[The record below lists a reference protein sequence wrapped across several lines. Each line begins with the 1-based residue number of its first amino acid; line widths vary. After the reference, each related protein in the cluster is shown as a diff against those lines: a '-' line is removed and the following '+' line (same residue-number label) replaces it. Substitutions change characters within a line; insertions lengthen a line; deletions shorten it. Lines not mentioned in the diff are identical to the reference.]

1 MVKDNVKD
9 VNLTPKQER
18 FIVNYINNN
27 GNGNKAYVD
36 AGYSG
41 SNENVINASV
51 SRMLRNVNISTQIA
65 FRRAKTVAKV
75 EEDLDIDRNW
85 LIAQYCDVIEKASQP
100 DTKQFNVVKSA
111 IDSIAHV
118 TNLWHDK
125 KELTIA
131 IDTNLSSLDS
141 GDLLKALQLAR
152 QPDALEGE
160 FREIN

>member
-1 MVKDNVKD
+1 
-9 VNLTPKQER
+9 
-18 FIVNYINNN
+18 
-27 GNGNKAYVD
+27 
-36 AGYSG
+36 
-41 SNENVINASV
+41 
-51 SRMLRNVNISTQIA
+51 MLKNVNISTEIT
-65 FRRAKTVAKV
+65 RRKAKTVAKV
-75 EEDLDIDRNW
+75 EKNLDIDRNW

-131 IDTNLSSLDS
+131 IDTNLTSLDT
-141 GDLLKALQLAR
+141 GQLLDALRQAR

-160 FREIN
+160 FKKIN